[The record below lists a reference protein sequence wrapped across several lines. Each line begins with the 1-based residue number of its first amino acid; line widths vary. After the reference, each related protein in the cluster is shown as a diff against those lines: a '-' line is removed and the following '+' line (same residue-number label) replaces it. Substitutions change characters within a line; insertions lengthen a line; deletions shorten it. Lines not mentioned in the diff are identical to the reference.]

1 MTVMSSWQRGCEFL
15 LAKEPTKRLYCMH
28 HSRVLLCNMS
38 SLHLLLPDVQV
49 LSGKRKARSEEAEA
63 PSKRGSVARKAVKRA
78 AGLTPSRKGLA
89 PQGTPMKAGSR
100 AAGAGPSR
108 LASAISAA
116 DLENTGR
123 VANASSTPLTQV

>member
-1 MTVMSSWQRGCEFL
+1 
-15 LAKEPTKRLYCMH
+15 MH
-28 HSRVLLCNMS
+28 HSRALLCEMS
-38 SLHLLLPDVQV
+38 SLQRLIADMQV

-63 PSKRGSVARKAVKRA
+63 PAKRGSVARKAVKRA
-78 AGLTPSRKGLA
+78 AGLTPSRKGVA
-89 PQGTPMKAGSR
+89 PQGTPVRAGSR

-108 LASAISAA
+108 LATAISAA